1 MAKLF
6 TKRKMALAALA
17 LTGASMVLVAW
28 GKTELLATDLIGPV
42 YSIAEEDALKAI
54 DTKLK
59 KMEAS
64 GELEKMGTKIKAD
77 IESHILEPQPIP
89 GVSTVEKAGVR
100 YFDPTWTL
108 NEDLFDDDGNIMAA
122 KGTVVNPLEVMPISK
137 KLFFFDGRDVAQVEM
152 AKKFAV
158 QYGNEFTPI
167 LTAGSW
173 LDLSNE
179 LQQAV
184 YFDQGGK
191 MTTRLTVTVVPSLV
205 SQEGKLMRI
214 EELKP

>member
-1 MAKLF
+1 
-6 TKRKMALAALA
+6 
-17 LTGASMVLVAW
+17 
-28 GKTELLATDLIGPV
+28 
-42 YSIAEEDALKAI
+42 
-54 DTKLK
+54 
-59 KMEAS
+59 
-64 GELEKMGTKIKAD
+64 
-77 IESHILEPQPIP
+77 
-89 GVSTVEKAGVR
+89 
-100 YFDPTWTL
+100 
-108 NEDLFDDDGNIMAA
+108 
-122 KGTVVNPLEVMPISK
+122 
-137 KLFFFDGRDVAQVEM
+137 M

-191 MTTRLTVTVVPSLV
+191 MTTRLTVSVVPSLV